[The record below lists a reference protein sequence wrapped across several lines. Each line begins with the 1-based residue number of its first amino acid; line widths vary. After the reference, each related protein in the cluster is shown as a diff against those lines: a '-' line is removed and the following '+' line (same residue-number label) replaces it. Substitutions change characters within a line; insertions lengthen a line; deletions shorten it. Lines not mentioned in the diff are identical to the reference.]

1 MRTST
6 IASAK
11 NNLPQL
17 IYDLESEEVI
27 HLTRHGRPVAVML
40 SETNYQK
47 LIRKN
52 NEGVYSEIQK
62 WHGESKDDAAFT
74 DAELDSLRKN
84 SAGRE
89 FSWDI

>member
-1 MRTST
+1 MKTSS

-17 IYDLESEEVI
+17 IYDLEFEDAI

-47 LIRKN
+47 LTGKKN
-52 NEGVYSEIQK
+52 DLYSAIEQ
-62 WHGESKDDAAFT
+62 WRT
-74 DAELDSLRKN
+74 ELKNDIALTETELNSLRA
-84 SAGRE
+84 AGLKRE
-89 FSWDI
+89 FSWDS

>member
-1 MRTST
+1 MKTST

-11 NNLPQL
+11 TNLTKL
-17 IYDLESEEVI
+17 IYDLDSEEAI

-40 SETNYQK
+40 SESNYQK

-52 NEGVYSEIQK
+52 DEDVYCEIQQ
-62 WHGESKDDAAFT
+62 WHGESKDDGAFT

-89 FSWDI
+89 FSWDS